1 MPDNYS
7 MATSRAAQHYDIQV
21 KSHEEGGNASAI
33 HWTRN
38 EKANSQATDPGVY
51 CLHTNISDWDE
62 ATLWKTY
69 TLLTELE
76 AVFRSLKGGLGLRP
90 NYHRKEER
98 VEGHL
103 FITLLAY
110 HLVHVIRTQ
119 LKAQG
124 IHDSW
129 EPIRQKLK
137 NQQRITVS
145 LSCEAG
151 KRLHIRKAT
160 RPEPHQKVIY
170 ERLGYLFATWLRSK
184 KQRPDLPKNKI
195 VKSVVP

>member
-1 MPDNYS
+1 
-7 MATSRAAQHYDIQV
+7 
-21 KSHEEGGNASAI
+21 
-33 HWTRN
+33 
-38 EKANSQATDPGVY
+38 
-51 CLHTNISDWDE
+51 
-62 ATLWKTY
+62 
-69 TLLTELE
+69 
-76 AVFRSLKGGLGLRP
+76 
-90 NYHRKEER
+90 
-98 VEGHL
+98 
-103 FITLLAY
+103 
-110 HLVHVIRTQ
+110 

-129 EPIRQKLK
+129 ETIRQKLK

-160 RPEPHQKVIY
+160 RAEPHQKVIY

-195 VKSVVP
+195 VKFVVP